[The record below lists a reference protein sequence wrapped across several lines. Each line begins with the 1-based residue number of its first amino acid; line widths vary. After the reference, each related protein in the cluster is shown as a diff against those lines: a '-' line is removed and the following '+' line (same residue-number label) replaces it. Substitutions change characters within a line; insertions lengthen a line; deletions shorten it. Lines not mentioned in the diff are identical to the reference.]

1 MLGEERYIQ
10 QAFQAAFP
18 QQNLLLD
25 SAQTLKKKF
34 YIDTLQYNLYPYVN
48 KGQFFDNTSMLY
60 AAAGSD
66 KLAES
71 QTLTGLMRDGATDD
85 VYITQLEG
93 SVPQRVRMFVWLE
106 GQDVDC
112 INAAATS
119 GFAIS
124 IELAASNVA

>member
-1 MLGEERYIQ
+1 MRRQ
-10 QAFQAAFP
+10 
-18 QQNLLLD
+18 
-25 SAQTLKKKF
+25 
-34 YIDTLQYNLYPYVN
+34 
-48 KGQFFDNTSMLY
+48 
-60 AAAGSD
+60 
-66 KLAES
+66 AES